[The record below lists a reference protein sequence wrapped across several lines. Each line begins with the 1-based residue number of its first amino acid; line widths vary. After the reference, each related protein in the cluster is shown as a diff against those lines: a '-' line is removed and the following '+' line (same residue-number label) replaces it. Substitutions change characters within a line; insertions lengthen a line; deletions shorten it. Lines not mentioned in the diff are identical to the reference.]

1 MPSVRS
7 ATSAVR
13 RVPSH
18 AVLSPEEL
26 RTLPGNH
33 EAERT
38 SNNEVN
44 ITKKVRHRRDPAGE
58 LCPAASA
65 MRTKQRE
72 DT

>member
-1 MPSVRS
+1 MSSVRS

-18 AVLSPEEL
+18 AVPSPEEL
-26 RTLPGNH
+26 RPLPENH

-44 ITKKVRHRRDPAGE
+44 ITKKVRHRRDPA
-58 LCPAASA
+58 ASA